1 MRSMLVL
8 ALTIVLPFSSFAQ
21 TKRPMTIDD
30 LITAIRV
37 SEPRISPDGKQ
48 VMFTRTTTALDS
60 GRRNADIWSVP
71 ADGSAPSKELIGGDK
86 TENSPRFTPDGRHIA
101 FISNRDGAAQVYL
114 ANAGGGGVKQVT
126 KVSGGVQ
133 SPLVVSPD
141 GKKVAFVSDVYPQCT
156 DEECTRRSPDAI
168 EESTVRAGIRTD

>member
-8 ALTIVLPFSSFAQ
+8 TLTIVLPFSSFAQ

-71 ADGSAPSKELIGGDK
+71 ADGSAPSNELIGGDK

-114 ANAGGGGVKQVT
+114 ADAGGGGVSRLRKSREAYSLLWLCLPT
-126 KVSGGVQ
+126 ENGW
-133 SPLVVSPD
+133 
-141 GKKVAFVSDVYPQCT
+141 
-156 DEECTRRSPDAI
+156 R
-168 EESTVRAGIRTD
+168 